1 METDTMRTWHH
12 AVKAVI
18 AEQCAEAYRA
28 ANTTQNGG
36 RRRRHVPYHV
46 PLLAKAMV
54 DALDRDDEHEG
65 KRLLLIYRTGA
76 LSLI

>member
-1 METDTMRTWHH
+1 MRTWHD

-18 AEQCAEAYRA
+18 AEQCAEAYRMT
-28 ANTTQNGG
+28 NTTQNGG

-46 PLLAKAMV
+46 PPLAKAMV
-54 DALDRDDEHEG
+54 DALNRDDEHEG